1 MARFNEVLAGRYNRF
16 LQKLFV
22 LKGGP
27 PSPQLASEI
36 STAIVFFNGVENRYL
51 EGWNIF
57 GFGQT
62 LNGAVGNPA
71 MIQLRNP
78 SASNVVAVVE
88 SLVLSTTAADSI
100 SISLG
105 TFASNLGA
113 VLNTSIIDIRGG
125 QIAVTGSNLTL
136 SQSNSTA
143 GGGLGRNFF
152 FLTQAAVPF
161 QVIQNENQEIPIL
174 PGATWRVETIAASN
188 ALTYGIRWRERLLEE
203 SERF

>member
-1 MARFNEVLAGRYNRF
+1 
-16 LQKLFV
+16 
-22 LKGGP
+22 
-27 PSPQLASEI
+27 
-36 STAIVFFNGVENRYL
+36 VENRYL